1 MTKANRNFA
10 KKLDFKDIKFPVKL
24 EICTKLK
31 KKKKK
36 KTIPLALVFL
46 IMKISKDIQFM
57 HPKNFVKKSMLI
69 NIRRRYYVL
78 ILHFNIFM
86 CDHRWEK
93 DFCSYCLE
101 AFSTK
106 KILKPHIKE

>member
-1 MTKANRNFA
+1 MHKTEKNN
-10 KKLDFKDIKFPVKL
+10 
-24 EICTKLK
+24 
-31 KKKKK
+31 K

-46 IMKISKDIQFM
+46 IMKISKDIQFI

-86 CDHRWEK
+86 CDNRWEK

-106 KILKPHIKE
+106 KKLKPHIKE